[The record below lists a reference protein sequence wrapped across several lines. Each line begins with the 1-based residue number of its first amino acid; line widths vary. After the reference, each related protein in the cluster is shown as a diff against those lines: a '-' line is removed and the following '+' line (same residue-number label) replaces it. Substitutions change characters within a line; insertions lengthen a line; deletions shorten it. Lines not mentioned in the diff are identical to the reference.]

1 VEKIIN
7 NFMEKN
13 QAKQPLEVGS
23 LSVHIDIV
31 KESLY
36 DNKGKVIKDPQGNVS
51 YKREDYNGL
60 MSLLNKFD
68 SRLHDFK
75 DMKIFLRLKDKI
87 YQGWMKDKKQLD
99 LSIDEA
105 GFLQRFLSGI
115 REKDGRD
122 SSLREFEMRTLVG
135 LLEELG

>member
-1 VEKIIN
+1 
-7 NFMEKN
+7 MEKK
-13 QAKQPLEVGS
+13 QAKQPLEVGA
-23 LSVHIDIV
+23 LSVHIDIM
-31 KESLY
+31 KEFLY

-87 YQGWMKDKKQLD
+87 YQGWIENKKQLD

-105 GFLQRFLSGI
+105 AFLQRFLSDI
-115 REKDGRD
+115 REKDGKD

-135 LLEELG
+135 VLEELG